1 MSSRPIDLA
10 IVGAGLAGGLIAL
23 AMHQRR
29 PDLRTVLIERDQRL
43 GGNHVWSFFA
53 SDIAGSDEALV
64 EPLIVARWDG
74 YGVRFPHFARR
85 LGTPYRSVTGSRL
98 DAVLRE
104 RIPAED
110 IMAGVA
116 VSAVEPCRVALADG
130 STIAAGAVIDARG
143 AGSLPSMAG
152 GWQKFLGQMLR
163 LSRPHGL
170 VEPLVMDASVT
181 QHDGFRFI
189 YALPFTPDTIFLE
202 DTYYS
207 DGTRLDAPVLR
218 ARIADYAAAQRWTI
232 NAIEYEETGVLPVIG
247 KGDLARYLAATAGD
261 CAPATA
267 RAGTRAPL
275 LHPLTSY
282 SFPDAVRFASYV
294 STLDNLSG
302 LSLGRACHAWVAHHW
317 RAGAFYRMLTRM
329 LFGAAHP
336 DDRWRV
342 LQRFYTLRQPLIER
356 FYAGRS
362 TGADKL
368 RILAGRPP
376 VPLAAACASLAGQG
390 RPLADLGSPQRSGQ

>member
-1 MSSRPIDLA
+1 MPSRPIDLA
-10 IVGAGLAGGLIAL
+10 VVGAGLAGGLIAL
-23 AMHQRR
+23 AMRQRR

-53 SDIAGSDEALV
+53 SDIAPADQALV

-74 YGVRFPHFARR
+74 YGVRFPDFARR

-104 RIPAED
+104 HMPAAD
-110 IMAGVA
+110 IITDVA
-116 VSAVEPCRVALADG
+116 VRAVEPCRVTLADG
-130 STIAAGAVIDARG
+130 SAIEAGAVIDARG
-143 AGSLPSMAG
+143 AASLPEMAG
-152 GWQKFLGQMLR
+152 GWQKFVGQMLR
-163 LSRPHGL
+163 LSHPHGL
-170 VEPLVMDASVT
+170 AEPLVMDASVS
-181 QHDGFRFI
+181 QHDGFRFV
-189 YALPFTPDTIFLE
+189 YALPFSADTIFLE
-202 DTYYS
+202 DTYYADDS
-207 DGTRLDAPVLR
+207 VLDVLLLR
-218 ARIADYAAAQRWTI
+218 RRIADYADAQGWTVCEV
-232 NAIEYEETGVLPVIG
+232 EYEETGVLPVIG
-247 KGDLARYLAATAGD
+247 RGDLEAYRAATAGD

-294 STLDNLSG
+294 SKLDNISG
-302 LSLGRACHAWVAHHW
+302 ISLGRTSHAWVAHHW

-329 LFGAAHP
+329 LFGAARP

-342 LQRFYTLRQPLIER
+342 LQRFYTLGQPLIER

-390 RPLADLGSPQRSGQ
+390 RPLADLGRRPGDNQ

>member
-1 MSSRPIDLA
+1 MPPRPIDLA
-10 IVGAGLAGGLIAL
+10 VVGAGLAGGLIAL
-23 AMHQRR
+23 AMRRRR
-29 PDLRTVLIERDQRL
+29 PDLRTVLIERDARL

-53 SDIAGSDEALV
+53 SDIAPADQALV

-74 YGVRFPHFARR
+74 YGVRFPDFARR

-104 RIPAED
+104 HMPAAD
-110 IMAGVA
+110 ILTGVA
-116 VSAVEPCRVALADG
+116 VRAVEPFRVALADG
-130 STIAAGAVIDARG
+130 SFVEAGAVIDARG
-143 AGSLPSMAG
+143 AGSLPAMAG
-152 GWQKFLGQMLR
+152 GWQKFLGQMVR
-163 LSRPHGL
+163 LVHPHGL
-170 VEPLVMDASVT
+170 TEPLVMDATVS

-207 DGTRLDAPVLR
+207 DDSTLDAPLLR
-218 ARIADYAAAQRWTI
+218 NRIADYAAAQGWTI
-232 NAIEYEETGVLPVIG
+232 AAIEYEETGVLPVIA
-247 KGDLARYLAATAGD
+247 KGDLDRYLAATAGD

-294 STLDNLSG
+294 STLDNISG
-302 LSLGRACHAWVAHHW
+302 TSLGRTSHAWVAHHW

-329 LFGAAHP
+329 LFGAARP

-390 RPLADLGSPQRSGQ
+390 RPLADLGRPNGPAQ